1 MRHIDVTPDDLL
13 DVPLVAATMV
23 QNLPSFMRRNDLFS
37 VITFLAT
44 VAFALVAAKLLA
56 PKLIGRD
63 ASAAELTVLAVAL
76 CVFAFWNRV
85 RSSRRQRQRLDQ
97 IRDSALW

>member
-1 MRHIDVTPDDLL
+1 
-13 DVPLVAATMV
+13 
-23 QNLPSFMRRNDLFS
+23 MRRNELFA

-44 VAFALVAAKLLA
+44 LAFALVAAKLLV

-63 ASAAELTVLAVAL
+63 ATAAELIVLAVSMCA
-76 CVFAFWNRV
+76 FAIWNRA

>member
-1 MRHIDVTPDDLL
+1 
-13 DVPLVAATMV
+13 
-23 QNLPSFMRRNDLFS
+23 MRRKELLS
-37 VITFLAT
+37 AITFLAT
-44 VAFALVAAKLLA
+44 LAFALVAAKLLA

-63 ASAAELTVLAVAL
+63 ATAAELTVMAISMSI
-76 CVFAFWNRV
+76 FAMWNRA

>member
-1 MRHIDVTPDDLL
+1 
-13 DVPLVAATMV
+13 
-23 QNLPSFMRRNDLFS
+23 MRRSEFLS

-44 VAFALVAAKLLA
+44 LAFALVAAKLLA

-63 ASAAELTVLAVAL
+63 ATAVELTVMAISM
-76 CVFAFWNRV
+76 CVFAVWNRA
-85 RSSRRQRQRLDQ
+85 RSSGRQRQRLDQ

>member
-1 MRHIDVTPDDLL
+1 
-13 DVPLVAATMV
+13 
-23 QNLPSFMRRNDLFS
+23 MRRKELFS

-44 VAFALVAAKLLA
+44 LAFALVAAKLLA
-56 PKLIGRD
+56 AKLIGRD
-63 ASAAELTVLAVAL
+63 ATAAELTVMSISISVLAM
-76 CVFAFWNRV
+76 WNRA

>member
-1 MRHIDVTPDDLL
+1 
-13 DVPLVAATMV
+13 
-23 QNLPSFMRRNDLFS
+23 MRRHELLS
-37 VITFLAT
+37 VITFFAT
-44 VAFALVAAKLLA
+44 LVFALAAAKLLA

-63 ASAAELTVLAVAL
+63 ATMAELTVIAVCLCIVAL
-76 CVFAFWNRV
+76 WNRA

>member
-1 MRHIDVTPDDLL
+1 LL
-13 DVPLVAATMV
+13 DLPLVAATIV
-23 QNLPSFMRRNDLFS
+23 PGTFLHRMRRNDLFS

-44 VAFALVAAKLLA
+44 LAFALVAAKLLA

-63 ASAAELTVLAVAL
+63 ATAVELSVIAVFLCVLAL
-76 CVFAFWNRV
+76 WNRA

>member
-1 MRHIDVTPDDLL
+1 
-13 DVPLVAATMV
+13 
-23 QNLPSFMRRNDLFS
+23 MRRNELLS
-37 VITFLAT
+37 LITFVAT
-44 VAFALVAAKLLA
+44 LAFAMVAAKLLA

-63 ASAAELTVLAVAL
+63 VTAAELTVIAVCL
-76 CVFAFWNRV
+76 CVFALWNRA

>member
-1 MRHIDVTPDDLL
+1 
-13 DVPLVAATMV
+13 
-23 QNLPSFMRRNDLFS
+23 MRRNDLVS

-44 VAFALVAAKLLA
+44 LAFALVVAKLLA

-63 ASAAELTVLAVAL
+63 ASAAELTLIAVSLCVVAL
-76 CVFAFWNRV
+76 WNRA
-85 RSSRRQRQRLDQ
+85 RSSKRQRQRLDQ

>member
-1 MRHIDVTPDDLL
+1 
-13 DVPLVAATMV
+13 
-23 QNLPSFMRRNDLFS
+23 MRRQELSS
-37 VITFLAT
+37 VITFVTTL
-44 VAFALVAAKLLA
+44 AFALVAMKLLA

-63 ASAAELTVLAVAL
+63 ASATELTVIAVGLCVVAL
-76 CVFAFWNRV
+76 WNRA